1 MMSLAELNKE
11 NFDKEINN
19 GITVIDFHAP
29 WCGPC
34 KMVNPIIEE
43 LATEL
48 TDISF
53 RKVNIDDNQ
62 EIAVKYN
69 IMSIPT
75 ILIFKDG
82 KPITSSVGVVSKDA
96 LKKKIENVK

>member
-1 MMSLAELNKE
+1 MSLAELNKE